1 MPKTETGLQ
10 NMALYIVGPQEPFV
24 DREKLGSLS
33 EWRER
38 FFILLKCVHRE
49 GPHCSKRPV

>member
-1 MPKTETGLQ
+1 MLKTETGLQ

-24 DREKLGSLS
+24 EREKLGSLS